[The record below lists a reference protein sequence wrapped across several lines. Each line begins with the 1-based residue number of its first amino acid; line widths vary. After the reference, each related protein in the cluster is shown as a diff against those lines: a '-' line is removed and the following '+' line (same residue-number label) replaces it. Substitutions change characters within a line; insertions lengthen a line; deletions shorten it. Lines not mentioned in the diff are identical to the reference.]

1 MSAGFAVQQVA
12 ATPGTIQLR
21 PFGRLVTVPHT
32 RAVMSE
38 GTTGPTNSG
47 YASGAVRAISLA
59 IASRV

>member
-1 MSAGFAVQQVA
+1 MQRLA
-12 ATPGTIQLR
+12 ATPGTIRLR
-21 PFGRLVTVPHT
+21 PFGTLVTVPHT

-38 GTTGPTNSG
+38 GTIGPTNSG

>member
-1 MSAGFAVQQVA
+1 MSAGFAVQRVA
-12 ATPGTIQLR
+12 ATPGTIRLR
-21 PFGRLVTVPHT
+21 PSGRSVTVPHT

-38 GTTGPTNSG
+38 GTTGPTHSG